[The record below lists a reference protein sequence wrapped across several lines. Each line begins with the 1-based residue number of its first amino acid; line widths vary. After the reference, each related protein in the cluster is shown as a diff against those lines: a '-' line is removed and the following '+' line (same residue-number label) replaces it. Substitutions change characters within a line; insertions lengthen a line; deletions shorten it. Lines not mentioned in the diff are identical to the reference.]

1 MPKASRNIGGLDPM
15 PRPHEVVM
23 PELDLGTFGVG
34 DEPPVVGQW
43 LVRRGAQVFRGESL
57 LEIVAGCV
65 LVELPAPAS
74 GRLSEQLCGQ
84 DDPLLPGQVLGLIVE
99 EDERFGPGSS

>member
-1 MPKASRNIGGLDPM
+1 M

-23 PELDLGTFGVG
+23 PELALAAFGVG

-43 LVRRGAQVFRGESL
+43 LVRRGAQVFSGESL

-65 LVELPAPAS
+65 LFELPAPAS
-74 GRLSEQLCGQ
+74 GRLSEQLCAQ
-84 DDPLLPGQVLGLIVE
+84 DDPLVPGQVLGLIE
-99 EDERFGPGSS
+99 EEERFGLGGSPLAG